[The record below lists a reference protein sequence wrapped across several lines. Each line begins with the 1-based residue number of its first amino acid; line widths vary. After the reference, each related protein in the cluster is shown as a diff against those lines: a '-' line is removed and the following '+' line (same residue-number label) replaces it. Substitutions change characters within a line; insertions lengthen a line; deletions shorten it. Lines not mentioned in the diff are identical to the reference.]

1 MCSMPQ
7 PTKEHLEALAQGRA
21 EGAVVRN
28 YLTALASIEPPKKG
42 RQPRSSDDIA
52 AQINDTADPVE
63 RLKLRRSLRRAVA
76 RESQTTAVDLP
87 ALEAAFANIVVG
99 YSAKHGLAYADWRA
113 EGVPPAVLRSAGFAV
128 KKGRD

>member
-1 MCSMPQ
+1 MPQ

-52 AQINDTADPVE
+52 KQINDTTDPVE
-63 RLKLRRSLRRAVA
+63 RLKLRAALREAVA
-76 RESQTTAVDLP
+76 RESQTAAVDIG
-87 ALEAAFANIVVG
+87 ALEDAFLNIVAS

-113 EGVPPAVLRSAGFAV
+113 EGVPASVLKVAGFAT
-128 KKGRD
+128 KKGA